1 METSFDKP
9 GQVIQVIEAL
19 ADPTRRRMLLLM
31 YRNAPNGLTAS
42 NLADMLRKKIPTILH
57 HLKSLE
63 ELDLAYYDMQKIGG
77 QREVKHWKV
86 KHKRFVIDIDM
97 DSIALPEDYIIAL
110 FEDEKSKAG
119 IISEDFGKSLHPEE
133 IRERLQVKFPDITT
147 RQAEIIKSHLSRKR
161 DLEHYLQQWIYGEFV
176 NSAGALQLNFFE
188 FGKHFALDETL
199 RRVLFE
205 KLMESQNFTPYSYTE
220 NGQVTQRMAL
230 RSEYLKAH
238 RDTST

>member
-1 METSFDKP
+1 MEAYYDQP

-31 YRNAPNGLTAS
+31 YRNPDGLTAS

-77 QREVKHWKV
+77 QREVKHWRV
-86 KHKRFVIDIDM
+86 KHRKFVIDVDM

-110 FEDEKSKAG
+110 FEDEKSRAG
-119 IISEDFGKSLHPEE
+119 MITEDFGKTLHPEE
-133 IRERLQVKFPDITT
+133 ISERLQTKHPNITN
-147 RQAEIIKSHLSRKR
+147 RQIEIIKGHLSRKR
-161 DLEHYLQQWIYGEFV
+161 DLEHYLLQWIYGEFI

-188 FGKHFALDETL
+188 FGQHFALDENL

-205 KLMESQNFTPYSYTE
+205 KLMESQNFTPYTYTE
-220 NGQVTQRMAL
+220 NGQVIQRMAL
-230 RSEYLKAH
+230 RSEYLESHKDS
-238 RDTST
+238 RI

>member
-1 METSFDKP
+1 MEAYYDKP

-31 YRNAPNGLTAS
+31 YRNPTGLTAS

-63 ELDLAYYDMQKIGG
+63 ELDLAYFSMEKIGG

-86 KHKRFVIDIDM
+86 KHKTFVINIDM
-97 DSIALPEDYIIAL
+97 ESIALPEDYIIAL
-110 FEDEKSKAG
+110 FEDEKSRAG
-119 IISEDFGKSLHPEE
+119 IITEDFGKSISASE
-133 IRERLQVKFPDITT
+133 IIERLQIRFPDISD
-147 RQAEIIKSHLSRKR
+147 RQAEIIKAHLSRKR

-176 NSAGALQLNFFE
+176 NSAGTLQLNFFE
-188 FGKHFALDETL
+188 FGQHFALDDKL
-199 RRVLFE
+199 RGTIFQ

-220 NGQVTQRMAL
+220 NGQVTQRITL
-230 RSEYLKAH
+230 RSEYIKTH
-238 RDTST
+238 KDSRI

>member
-1 METSFDKP
+1 VEAYYDKP

-31 YRNAPNGLTAS
+31 YRNPTGLTAS

-63 ELDLAYYDMQKIGG
+63 ELDLAHFKMQKIGGG

-86 KHKRFVIDIDM
+86 KHKNFVINIDM
-97 DSIALPEDYIIAL
+97 ESIALPEDFIIAL

-119 IISEDFGKSLHPEE
+119 MITEDFGKSVTTEE
-133 IRERLQVKFPDITT
+133 IKGRLQLKFPDITD
-147 RQAEIIKSHLSRKR
+147 RQTEIIKGHLSRKR
-161 DLEHYLQQWIYGEFV
+161 ELEHYLQQWIYGEFI
-176 NSAGALQLNFFE
+176 NSGGALQLNFFE
-188 FGKHFALDETL
+188 FGKHFALDDVL
-199 RRVLFE
+199 RKIIFE

-220 NGQVTQRMAL
+220 NGQVTQRMTL
-230 RSEYLKAH
+230 RSEYLKSH
-238 RDTST
+238 KNSRI

>member
-1 METSFDKP
+1 MEAYYDKP

-31 YRNAPNGLTAS
+31 YRNPTGLTAS

-63 ELDLAYYDMQKIGG
+63 ELDLAYFDMQKIGG

-86 KHKRFVIDIDM
+86 KHKSFVINIDM

-110 FEDEKSKAG
+110 FEDEKKRG
-119 IISEDFGKSLHPEE
+119 GLITEDFGKTLEPEE
-133 IRERLQVKFPDITT
+133 IKDRLHAKFPDISD
-147 RQAEIIKSHLSRKR
+147 RQVEIIKAQLSRKR

-188 FGKHFALDETL
+188 FGQHFALDENL
-199 RRVLFE
+199 RRLFE
-205 KLMESQNFTPYSYTE
+205 KLMESPNFSYAYTPQE
-220 NGQVTQRMAL
+220 NGQVIPRMVL
-230 RSEYLKAH
+230 RPEYLESYKDS
-238 RDTST
+238 RI

>member
-1 METSFDKP
+1 MEAYYDKP

-31 YRNAPNGLTAS
+31 YRNPTGLTAS

-86 KHKRFVIDIDM
+86 KHKNFVINIDM

-119 IISEDFGKSLHPEE
+119 MITEDFGKSVTTEE
-133 IRERLQVKFPDITT
+133 IKGRLQLKFPDITD
-147 RQAEIIKSHLSRKR
+147 RQAEIIKGHLSRKR
-161 DLEHYLQQWIYGEFV
+161 DLEHYLQQWIYGEFI
-176 NSAGALQLNFFE
+176 NSGGALQLNFFE
-188 FGKHFALDETL
+188 FGKHFALDDVLRGTL
-199 RRVLFE
+199 FQ
-205 KLMESQNFTPYSYTE
+205 KLMESQNFTPYTYTE
-220 NGQVTQRMAL
+220 DGQVTQRMTL
-230 RSEYLKAH
+230 RSEYLKSH
-238 RDTST
+238 KDSRI

>member
-1 METSFDKP
+1 MEAYYDQP

-31 YRNAPNGLTAS
+31 YRNPAGLTAS

-77 QREVKHWKV
+77 QREVKHWGV
-86 KHKRFVIDIDM
+86 KHKKFVIDIDM

-110 FEDEKSKAG
+110 FEDEKGRAG
-119 IISEDFGKSLHPEE
+119 MITEDFGKTLHPEE
-133 IRERLQVKFPDITT
+133 IRNRLQVKHPNITD
-147 RQAEIIKSHLSRKR
+147 RQAEIIKGHLSRKR
-161 DLEHYLQQWIYGEFV
+161 DLEHYLLQWIYGEFV

-188 FGKHFALDETL
+188 FGQHFALDENL

-205 KLMESQNFTPYSYTE
+205 KLMESQNFTPYTYTE
-220 NGQVTQRMAL
+220 NGQVIQRMAL
-230 RSEYLKAH
+230 RSEYLKSH
-238 RDTST
+238 KDSRI

>member
-1 METSFDKP
+1 VEAYYDQP

-31 YRNAPNGLTAS
+31 YRNPTGLTAS

-63 ELDLAYYDMQKIGG
+63 ELDLAYYDMLKIGG
-77 QREVKHWKV
+77 QREVKHWRV
-86 KHKRFVIDIDM
+86 KHRKFVIDIDM

-110 FEDEKSKAG
+110 FEDEKSRAG
-119 IISEDFGKSLHPEE
+119 MITEDFGKTLHPEE
-133 IRERLQVKFPDITT
+133 ISERLQVKHPTITN
-147 RQAEIIKSHLSRKR
+147 RQVEIIKGHLSRKR
-161 DLEHYLQQWIYGEFV
+161 DLEHYLLQWIYGEFI

-188 FGKHFALDETL
+188 FGQHFALDENL

-205 KLMESQNFTPYSYTE
+205 KLMESQNFTPYTYTE
-220 NGQVTQRMAL
+220 NGQVIQRMAL
-230 RSEYLKAH
+230 RSEYLESHKDS
-238 RDTST
+238 RI